1 MANQILKMKTSIKLL
16 LAALLVLGIALF
28 AYDKVV
34 VAEYKTAAYKDAYRY
49 YTDLKFKD
57 FDTIN
62 VNSVSAANVKFEQG
76 PFRVRL
82 CPGGSDFTR
91 LSQDGKTL
99 SIDAVFK
106 HAYQNS
112 GYPYLVIISCPKIAE
127 LRTNAR
133 YGTNGGFYI
142 DTVVRNE
149 WNMRKV
155 WIEGFKQDSMTIR
168 EDYASRVFLAN
179 NQVGN
184 LNAAIGLS
192 PASGSQL
199 NILNGNRFD
208 DLNLDIGNKSTLL
221 INTVP
226 KTKFKCQLADS
237 ARMVVTGASQN
248 ILKK

>member
-1 MANQILKMKTSIKLL
+1 MVNQILKMKTSIKLL
-16 LAALLVLGIALF
+16 LAAFLVVAIALF
-28 AYDKVV
+28 AYDKMVI
-34 VAEYKTAAYKDAYRY
+34 AEYHTGTYKDAFRN

-62 VNSVSAANVKFEQG
+62 VNSISAANVKFEQG

-82 CPGGSDFTR
+82 CPGGDDFTR

-99 SIDAVFK
+99 NINAVFK
-106 HAYQNS
+106 HAYQNN
-112 GYPYLVIISCPKIAE
+112 GYPYILVISCPKIAE
-127 LRTNAR
+127 LKTNAR

-149 WNMRKV
+149 WNMRKI
-155 WIEGFKQDSMTIR
+155 WIEGFTQDSMVIR
-168 EDYASRVFLAN
+168 EDYASRVFLSN
-179 NQVGN
+179 NKIGN

-199 NILNGNRFD
+199 NILEKNQFGSVD
-208 DLNLDIGNKSTLL
+208 LDIGNKSTLL
-221 INTVP
+221 INSVP
-226 KTKFKCQLADS
+226 KNNFKCHLADS
-237 ARMVVTGASQN
+237 ARIILTGASQI

>member
-16 LAALLVLGIALF
+16 LAALLVVGIALF
-28 AYDKVV
+28 AYDRMVI
-34 VAEYKTAAYKDAYRY
+34 AEYNTAAYKDVYRY
-49 YTDLKFKD
+49 YTDLKFKG

-76 PFRVRL
+76 PFRVRI
-82 CPGGSDFTR
+82 CPGGGDFTR
-91 LSQDGKTL
+91 LSQNGKTL
-99 SIDAVFK
+99 NIDAIFK
-106 HAYQNS
+106 HEYQNNNNS
-112 GYPYLVIISCPKIAE
+112 YILIISCPKIAE
-127 LRTNAR
+127 LSTNAR

-155 WIEGFKQDSMTIR
+155 WIGGFRQDSMIIR

-179 NQVGN
+179 NQIGN

-192 PASGSQL
+192 PVSGSQL
-199 NILNGNRFD
+199 NILDNNKFD
-208 DLNLDIGNKSTLL
+208 SADLSIGNESTLF

-226 KTKFKCQLADS
+226 KTNFKYQLADS
-237 ARMVVTGASQN
+237 ARIILTGASLN